1 MVRIVTAL
9 AVNIITAMTEYIGI
23 LWSPVSGVELRATS
37 ESSISVE
44 DLEASFFLLVSVI
57 RLPAGV
63 LSSSMV
69 VISTAG
75 GVTEEVADGIGVVV
89 ADMEGEGDGVM
100 PGVTVDVAVAGT
112 TVGVM
117 VGVAVA
123 GTTVGVAVGV
133 AVAGTTVGVMVGVV
147 VAGTTVGVTVGVAV
161 AGITVGVAVGAT
173 VGVAVAGTVVGVA
186 VGVDVGVIVG
196 VGLGVWISLPL

>member
-1 MVRIVTAL
+1 MVRIVTAP

-44 DLEASFFLLVSVI
+44 DLEVSFFLLVSVI
-57 RLPAGV
+57 RLPAGA

-69 VISTAG
+69 VVSTAG

-100 PGVTVDVAVAGT
+100 PGVTV
-112 TVGVM
+112 
-117 VGVAVA
+117 
-123 GTTVGVAVGV
+123 
-133 AVAGTTVGVMVGVV
+133 GVV

-161 AGITVGVAVGAT
+161 AGTTDGVIVGAT

>member
-1 MVRIVTAL
+1 MVRIVTAP

-44 DLEASFFLLVSVI
+44 DLEVSFFLLVSVI
-57 RLPAGV
+57 RLPAGA

-69 VISTAG
+69 VVSTAG

-100 PGVTVDVAVAGT
+100 PGVTVGVVVGV
-112 TVGVM
+112 TVGV
-117 VGVAVA
+117 
-123 GTTVGVAVGV
+123 T
-133 AVAGTTVGVMVGVV
+133 VGVV

-161 AGITVGVAVGAT
+161 AGITVGVAV
-173 VGVAVAGTVVGVA
+173 AGTVVGVA
-186 VGVDVGVIVG
+186 VGVDVGVVVG

>member
-1 MVRIVTAL
+1 MVRIVTAP

-69 VISTAG
+69 VVSTAG

-100 PGVTVDVAVAGT
+100 PGVTVGVVVGVTVGVTVGVVVAGT

-123 GTTVGVAVGV
+123 GITVGVAVGAAVGV
-133 AVAGTTVGVMVGVV
+133 AVAGTTDGV
-147 VAGTTVGVTVGVAV
+147 
-161 AGITVGVAVGAT
+161 IVGAT

-186 VGVDVGVIVG
+186 VGVDGGVVVG

>member
-1 MVRIVTAL
+1 MVRIVTAP

-44 DLEASFFLLVSVI
+44 DLEVSFFLLVSVI

-69 VISTAG
+69 VVSTAG

-100 PGVTVDVAVAGT
+100 PGVTV
-112 TVGVM
+112 
-117 VGVAVA
+117 
-123 GTTVGVAVGV
+123 
-133 AVAGTTVGVMVGVV
+133 GVV

-161 AGITVGVAVGAT
+161 AGTTDGVIVGAT

>member
-1 MVRIVTAL
+1 MVRIVTAP

-44 DLEASFFLLVSVI
+44 DLEVSFFLLVSVI
-57 RLPAGV
+57 RLPAGA

-69 VISTAG
+69 VVSTAG

-100 PGVTVDVAVAGT
+100 PGVTV
-112 TVGVM
+112 
-117 VGVAVA
+117 
-123 GTTVGVAVGV
+123 
-133 AVAGTTVGVMVGVV
+133 GVV

-161 AGITVGVAVGAT
+161 AGTTDGVIVGAT
-173 VGVAVAGTVVGVA
+173 VGVAVAGPVVGVA
-186 VGVDVGVIVG
+186 VGVDVGVTVG

>member
-1 MVRIVTAL
+1 MVRIVTAP

-69 VISTAG
+69 VVSTAG

-100 PGVTVDVAVAGT
+100 PGVTV
-112 TVGVM
+112 
-117 VGVAVA
+117 
-123 GTTVGVAVGV
+123 
-133 AVAGTTVGVMVGVV
+133 GVV

-161 AGITVGVAVGAT
+161 AGTTDGVIVGAT

-186 VGVDVGVIVG
+186 VGVDVGVTVG

>member
-1 MVRIVTAL
+1 MVRIVTAP

-44 DLEASFFLLVSVI
+44 DLEVSFFLLVSVI
-57 RLPAGV
+57 RLPAGA

-69 VISTAG
+69 VVSTAG

-100 PGVTVDVAVAGT
+100 PGVTVGVVVGV
-112 TVGVM
+112 TVGV
-117 VGVAVA
+117 
-123 GTTVGVAVGV
+123 T
-133 AVAGTTVGVMVGVV
+133 VGVV

-161 AGITVGVAVGAT
+161 AGITVGVAVGAAVGVAVAGTTDGVIVGAT

-186 VGVDVGVIVG
+186 VGVDVGVVVG

>member
-69 VISTAG
+69 VVSTAG

-100 PGVTVDVAVAGT
+100 PGVTVGVVVGVT
-112 TVGVM
+112 VTVGV
-117 VGVAVA
+117 
-123 GTTVGVAVGV
+123 TVGVV
-133 AVAGTTVGVMVGVV
+133 VAGTTVGVMVGVV
-147 VAGTTVGVTVGVAV
+147 VAGTTVGGTAGVAV

-173 VGVAVAGTVVGVA
+173 VGVAVAGTVVGVTLGVV
-186 VGVDVGVIVG
+186 VGVTVG
-196 VGLGVWISLPL
+196 VGLGVWISLSL

>member
-1 MVRIVTAL
+1 MVRIVTAP
-9 AVNIITAMTEYIGI
+9 AVKISTAMTEDIGI

-44 DLEASFFLLVSVI
+44 DLEVSFFLLVSVI
-57 RLPAGV
+57 RLPAGA

-69 VISTAG
+69 VVSTAG

-100 PGVTVDVAVAGT
+100 PGVTV
-112 TVGVM
+112 
-117 VGVAVA
+117 
-123 GTTVGVAVGV
+123 
-133 AVAGTTVGVMVGVV
+133 GVV

-161 AGITVGVAVGAT
+161 AGTTDGVIVGAT

-186 VGVDVGVIVG
+186 VGVDVGVTVG

>member
-1 MVRIVTAL
+1 MVRIVTAP
-9 AVNIITAMTEYIGI
+9 AVNIITAMTEYLGI

-44 DLEASFFLLVSVI
+44 DLEVSFFLLVSVI
-57 RLPAGV
+57 RLPAGA

-69 VISTAG
+69 VVSTAG

-100 PGVTVDVAVAGT
+100 PGVTV
-112 TVGVM
+112 
-117 VGVAVA
+117 
-123 GTTVGVAVGV
+123 
-133 AVAGTTVGVMVGVV
+133 GVV

-161 AGITVGVAVGAT
+161 AGTTDGVIVGAT

-186 VGVDVGVIVG
+186 VGVDVGVTVG
-196 VGLGVWISLPL
+196 VGLGVWISLPLSG

>member
-1 MVRIVTAL
+1 MVRIVTAT
-9 AVNIITAMTEYIGI
+9 AVNIITAMTEYTGM

-44 DLEASFFLLVSVI
+44 DLEVSFFLLVSVI
-57 RLPAGV
+57 RLPAGA

-69 VISTAG
+69 VVSTAG

-100 PGVTVDVAVAGT
+100 PGVTV
-112 TVGVM
+112 
-117 VGVAVA
+117 
-123 GTTVGVAVGV
+123 
-133 AVAGTTVGVMVGVV
+133 GVV

-161 AGITVGVAVGAT
+161 AGTTDGVIVGAT

>member
-1 MVRIVTAL
+1 MVRIVTAP

-44 DLEASFFLLVSVI
+44 DLEVSFFLLVSVI
-57 RLPAGV
+57 RLPAGA

-69 VISTAG
+69 VVSTAG

-100 PGVTVDVAVAGT
+100 PGVTV
-112 TVGVM
+112 
-117 VGVAVA
+117 
-123 GTTVGVAVGV
+123 
-133 AVAGTTVGVMVGVV
+133 GVV
-147 VAGTTVGVTVGVAV
+147 VAGTTVGV
-161 AGITVGVAVGAT
+161 T

-186 VGVDVGVIVG
+186 VGVDVGVTVG

>member
-1 MVRIVTAL
+1 MVRIVTAP

-44 DLEASFFLLVSVI
+44 DLEVSFFLLVSVI
-57 RLPAGV
+57 RLPAGA

-69 VISTAG
+69 VVSTAG

-89 ADMEGEGDGVM
+89 ADMEGEGEGVM
-100 PGVTVDVAVAGT
+100 PGVT
-112 TVGVM
+112 
-117 VGVAVA
+117 
-123 GTTVGVAVGV
+123 
-133 AVAGTTVGVMVGVV
+133 VGVV

-161 AGITVGVAVGAT
+161 AGTTDGVIVGAT

-186 VGVDVGVIVG
+186 VGVDVGVTVG

>member
-1 MVRIVTAL
+1 MVRIVTAP

-44 DLEASFFLLVSVI
+44 DLEVSFFLLVSVI
-57 RLPAGV
+57 RLPAGA

-69 VISTAG
+69 VVSTAG

-100 PGVTVDVAVAGT
+100 PGVTV
-112 TVGVM
+112 
-117 VGVAVA
+117 
-123 GTTVGVAVGV
+123 
-133 AVAGTTVGVMVGVV
+133 GVV

-161 AGITVGVAVGAT
+161 AGTTDGVIVGAT

-186 VGVDVGVIVG
+186 VGVDVGVTVG

>member
-1 MVRIVTAL
+1 MVRIVTAP

-44 DLEASFFLLVSVI
+44 DLEVSFFLLVSVI
-57 RLPAGV
+57 RLPAGA

-69 VISTAG
+69 VVSTAG

-100 PGVTVDVAVAGT
+100 PGVTVGVVVGVTVGVTVGVVVAGT
-112 TVGVM
+112 I
-117 VGVAVA
+117 
-123 GTTVGVAVGV
+123 
-133 AVAGTTVGVMVGVV
+133 VGVMVGVV

-161 AGITVGVAVGAT
+161 AGITVGVAV
-173 VGVAVAGTVVGVA
+173 AGTVVGVA
-186 VGVDVGVIVG
+186 VGVDVGVVVG

>member
-1 MVRIVTAL
+1 MVRIVTAP

-44 DLEASFFLLVSVI
+44 DLEVSFFLLVSVI
-57 RLPAGV
+57 RLPAGA

-69 VISTAG
+69 VVSTAG

-100 PGVTVDVAVAGT
+100 PGVTV
-112 TVGVM
+112 
-117 VGVAVA
+117 
-123 GTTVGVAVGV
+123 
-133 AVAGTTVGVMVGVV
+133 GVV

-161 AGITVGVAVGAT
+161 AGTTDGVIVGAT

-186 VGVDVGVIVG
+186 VGVDVGVTVGDRHLASGYLTVIMVKCPSAWLKVCVPDKLPSTLPPKIV
-196 VGLGVWISLPL
+196 VKA

>member
-1 MVRIVTAL
+1 MVRIVTAP

-69 VISTAG
+69 VVSTAG

-100 PGVTVDVAVAGT
+100 PGVTVGVVVGV
-112 TVGVM
+112 TVGV
-117 VGVAVA
+117 
-123 GTTVGVAVGV
+123 T
-133 AVAGTTVGVMVGVV
+133 VGVV

-161 AGITVGVAVGAT
+161 AGITVGVAVGAAVGVAVAGTTDGVIVGAT

-196 VGLGVWISLPL
+196 VGLGGWISLPL

>member
-1 MVRIVTAL
+1 M
-9 AVNIITAMTEYIGI
+9 
-23 LWSPVSGVELRATS
+23 ELRATS

-44 DLEASFFLLVSVI
+44 DLEVSFFLLVSVI
-57 RLPAGV
+57 RLPAGA

-69 VISTAG
+69 VVSTAG

-89 ADMEGEGDGVM
+89 ADMEGEGVM
-100 PGVTVDVAVAGT
+100 PGVT
-112 TVGVM
+112 
-117 VGVAVA
+117 
-123 GTTVGVAVGV
+123 
-133 AVAGTTVGVMVGVV
+133 VGVV

-161 AGITVGVAVGAT
+161 AGTTDGVIVGAT

-186 VGVDVGVIVG
+186 VGVDVGVTVG

>member
-1 MVRIVTAL
+1 MVRIVTAP

-69 VISTAG
+69 VVSTAG

-100 PGVTVDVAVAGT
+100 PGVTVGVVVGV
-112 TVGVM
+112 TVGV
-117 VGVAVA
+117 
-123 GTTVGVAVGV
+123 T
-133 AVAGTTVGVMVGVV
+133 VGVV

-161 AGITVGVAVGAT
+161 AGITVGVAVGAAVGVAVAGITDGVIVGAT

-186 VGVDVGVIVG
+186 VGVDVGVTVG

>member
-69 VISTAG
+69 VVSTAG

-100 PGVTVDVAVAGT
+100 PGVTVGVVVGV
-112 TVGVM
+112 TVGV
-117 VGVAVA
+117 
-123 GTTVGVAVGV
+123 T
-133 AVAGTTVGVMVGVV
+133 VGVV

-161 AGITVGVAVGAT
+161 GAAVGVAVAGITVGVAVGAA
-173 VGVAVAGTVVGVA
+173 VGVAVAGITVGVA
-186 VGVDVGVIVG
+186 VGAAVGVAVAGITVGVTLGVVVGVTVG

>member
-1 MVRIVTAL
+1 MVRIVTAP

-69 VISTAG
+69 VVSTAG

-100 PGVTVDVAVAGT
+100 PGVTVGVVVGV
-112 TVGVM
+112 TVGV
-117 VGVAVA
+117 
-123 GTTVGVAVGV
+123 T
-133 AVAGTTVGVMVGVV
+133 VGVV

-161 AGITVGVAVGAT
+161 AGITVGVAVGAAVGVAVAGTTDGVIVGAT

>member
-1 MVRIVTAL
+1 MVRIVTAP

-37 ESSISVE
+37 ESSILVE
-44 DLEASFFLLVSVI
+44 DLEVSFFLLVSVI
-57 RLPAGV
+57 RLPVGV

-69 VISTAG
+69 VVSTAG
-75 GVTEEVADGIGVVV
+75 GVTEEVADGIGVIV

-100 PGVTVDVAVAGT
+100 PGVT
-112 TVGVM
+112 
-117 VGVAVA
+117 
-123 GTTVGVAVGV
+123 
-133 AVAGTTVGVMVGVV
+133 VGVV

-161 AGITVGVAVGAT
+161 AGTTDGVIVGAT

-186 VGVDVGVIVG
+186 VGVDVGVTVG

>member
-1 MVRIVTAL
+1 MVRIVTAP

-44 DLEASFFLLVSVI
+44 DLEVSFFLLVSVI
-57 RLPAGV
+57 RLPAGA

-69 VISTAG
+69 VVSTAG
-75 GVTEEVADGIGVVV
+75 GVTEEVADGIGGVV

-100 PGVTVDVAVAGT
+100 PGVT
-112 TVGVM
+112 
-117 VGVAVA
+117 
-123 GTTVGVAVGV
+123 
-133 AVAGTTVGVMVGVV
+133 VGVV

-161 AGITVGVAVGAT
+161 AGTTDGVIVGAT

-186 VGVDVGVIVG
+186 VGVDVGVTVG

>member
-1 MVRIVTAL
+1 MVRIVTAP

-69 VISTAG
+69 VVSTAG

-100 PGVTVDVAVAGT
+100 PGVTVGVVVGV
-112 TVGVM
+112 TVGVT

-123 GTTVGVAVGV
+123 GTTVGG
-133 AVAGTTVGVMVGVV
+133 MVGVV

-161 AGITVGVAVGAT
+161 AGITVGVAVGAA
-173 VGVAVAGTVVGVA
+173 VGVAVAGITVGVTL
-186 VGVDVGVIVG
+186 GVVVGVIVG

>member
-1 MVRIVTAL
+1 MVRIVTAP

-44 DLEASFFLLVSVI
+44 DLEVSFFLLVSVI
-57 RLPAGV
+57 RLPAGA

-69 VISTAG
+69 VVSTAG

-100 PGVTVDVAVAGT
+100 PGVTV
-112 TVGVM
+112 
-117 VGVAVA
+117 
-123 GTTVGVAVGV
+123 
-133 AVAGTTVGVMVGVV
+133 GVV

-161 AGITVGVAVGAT
+161 AGTTDGVIVGAT
-173 VGVAVAGTVVGVA
+173 VGVAVARTVVGVA
-186 VGVDVGVIVG
+186 VGVDVGVTVG

>member
-1 MVRIVTAL
+1 
-9 AVNIITAMTEYIGI
+9 MTEYIGI

-44 DLEASFFLLVSVI
+44 DLEVSFFLLVSVI
-57 RLPAGV
+57 RLPAGA

-69 VISTAG
+69 VVSTAG

-100 PGVTVDVAVAGT
+100 PGVTV
-112 TVGVM
+112 
-117 VGVAVA
+117 
-123 GTTVGVAVGV
+123 
-133 AVAGTTVGVMVGVV
+133 GVV

-161 AGITVGVAVGAT
+161 AGTTDGVIVGAT

-186 VGVDVGVIVG
+186 VGVDVGVTVG

>member
-1 MVRIVTAL
+1 MYKSQFDLFIFGDGYSYFFLFMVRIVTAP

-44 DLEASFFLLVSVI
+44 DLEVSFFLLVSVI
-57 RLPAGV
+57 RLPAGA

-69 VISTAG
+69 VVSTAG

-100 PGVTVDVAVAGT
+100 PGVTV
-112 TVGVM
+112 
-117 VGVAVA
+117 
-123 GTTVGVAVGV
+123 
-133 AVAGTTVGVMVGVV
+133 GVV

-161 AGITVGVAVGAT
+161 AGTTDGVIVGAT

-186 VGVDVGVIVG
+186 VGVDVGVTVG

>member
-1 MVRIVTAL
+1 MVRIVTAP

-69 VISTAG
+69 VVSTAG

-100 PGVTVDVAVAGT
+100 PGVTVGVVVGV
-112 TVGVM
+112 TVGV
-117 VGVAVA
+117 
-123 GTTVGVAVGV
+123 T
-133 AVAGTTVGVMVGVV
+133 VGVV

-161 AGITVGVAVGAT
+161 AGITVGVAVGAAVGVAVAGTTDGVIVGAT

-186 VGVDVGVIVG
+186 VGVDVGVTVG

>member
-1 MVRIVTAL
+1 MVRIVTAP

-69 VISTAG
+69 VVSTAG

-89 ADMEGEGDGVM
+89 ADMKGEGDGVL
-100 PGVTVDVAVAGT
+100 PGVTV
-112 TVGVM
+112 
-117 VGVAVA
+117 
-123 GTTVGVAVGV
+123 
-133 AVAGTTVGVMVGVV
+133 GVV
-147 VAGTTVGVTVGVAV
+147 VGVTVGVTVGVAV
-161 AGITVGVAVGAT
+161 AGTTVGGMVGVAVAGITDGVIVGAT
-173 VGVAVAGTVVGVA
+173 VGVAVGAAVGVA
-186 VGVDVGVIVG
+186 VAGITVGVTLGVVVGVTVG

>member
-1 MVRIVTAL
+1 MVRIVTAP

-69 VISTAG
+69 VVSTAG

-89 ADMEGEGDGVM
+89 ADMKGEGDGVL
-100 PGVTVDVAVAGT
+100 PRVTVGVVVGVTV
-112 TVGVM
+112 GV
-117 VGVAVA
+117 V
-123 GTTVGVAVGV
+123 
-133 AVAGTTVGVMVGVV
+133 VAGTTVGVMVGVV

-161 AGITVGVAVGAT
+161 AGITVGVAVGAAVGVAVAGTTDGVIVGAT

-186 VGVDVGVIVG
+186 VGVDVGVTVG

>member
-1 MVRIVTAL
+1 MVRIVTAP

-69 VISTAG
+69 VVSTAG

-100 PGVTVDVAVAGT
+100 PGVTVGVVVGV
-112 TVGVM
+112 TVGV
-117 VGVAVA
+117 
-123 GTTVGVAVGV
+123 T
-133 AVAGTTVGVMVGVV
+133 VGVV

-161 AGITVGVAVGAT
+161 AGVTVGVAVGAAVGVAVAGTTDGVIVGAT
-173 VGVAVAGTVVGVA
+173 VGVAVAGITVGVTLGVVVGVT
-186 VGVDVGVIVG
+186 VG

>member
-1 MVRIVTAL
+1 MVRIVTAP

-44 DLEASFFLLVSVI
+44 DLEVSFFLLVSVI
-57 RLPAGV
+57 SLPAGA

-69 VISTAG
+69 VVSTAG

-100 PGVTVDVAVAGT
+100 PGVTV
-112 TVGVM
+112 
-117 VGVAVA
+117 
-123 GTTVGVAVGV
+123 
-133 AVAGTTVGVMVGVV
+133 GVV

-161 AGITVGVAVGAT
+161 AGTTDGVIVGAT

-186 VGVDVGVIVG
+186 VGVDVGVTVG

>member
-1 MVRIVTAL
+1 MVRIVTAP

-37 ESSISVE
+37 ESSISAE
-44 DLEASFFLLVSVI
+44 DSEDSFFLLVSVI
-57 RLPAGV
+57 RLSAGV

-69 VISTAG
+69 VVSTAG

-100 PGVTVDVAVAGT
+100 PGVTVGVAVAGT

-123 GTTVGVAVGV
+123 GTTVGVMVGV
-133 AVAGTTVGVMVGVV
+133 AVAGTTVGVMVGVA
-147 VAGTTVGVTVGVAV
+147 VAGT
-161 AGITVGVAVGAT
+161 I

-186 VGVDVGVIVG
+186 VGVAVGATVGVAVTVTVG

>member
-1 MVRIVTAL
+1 MVRIVTAP

-44 DLEASFFLLVSVI
+44 DLEVSFFLLVSVI
-57 RLPAGV
+57 RLPAGA

-69 VISTAG
+69 VVSTAG

-89 ADMEGEGDGVM
+89 ADMKGEGDGVL
-100 PGVTVDVAVAGT
+100 PGVTVGVVVGV
-112 TVGVM
+112 TVGV
-117 VGVAVA
+117 
-123 GTTVGVAVGV
+123 TVGVV
-133 AVAGTTVGVMVGVV
+133 VAGTTVGVMVGVV

-161 AGITVGVAVGAT
+161 AGTTDGVIVGAT

-186 VGVDVGVIVG
+186 VGVDVGVTVG

>member
-1 MVRIVTAL
+1 M
-9 AVNIITAMTEYIGI
+9 
-23 LWSPVSGVELRATS
+23 ELRATS

-44 DLEASFFLLVSVI
+44 DLEVSFFLLVSVI
-57 RLPAGV
+57 RLPAGA

-69 VISTAG
+69 VVSTAG

-100 PGVTVDVAVAGT
+100 PGVTV
-112 TVGVM
+112 
-117 VGVAVA
+117 
-123 GTTVGVAVGV
+123 
-133 AVAGTTVGVMVGVV
+133 GVV

-161 AGITVGVAVGAT
+161 AGTTDGVIVGAT

-186 VGVDVGVIVG
+186 VGVDVGVTVG